1 MTDEEQNTPPPPPP
15 GLDAPPPPPPPG
27 MDSPP
32 PPPPPPGLDTPPPP
46 LGLDAPPPPPPADS
60 PPPPPGMDAPPP
72 PPPEMDAPP
81 PAPPGLDAP
90 PPPPPPGFDLET
102 PEETPEEESVD
113 IGSAADLLGALAP
126 LEEESDDGGD
136 DDGGD
141 DDGGDDLLDDAAAS
155 LLDAPLEISSD
166 DDSGDDSDA
175 DGDAEESAE
184 ELPAID
190 LLGPLGDDSDDAA
203 DDSEEA
209 SVEADEAEA
218 EEEAEE
224 VQEEATPEA
233 EPEFLHAGAGIR
245 EVVEVDG
252 IPGDKLHGTLH
263 EEETS
268 TLSADGDV
276 VSQSVSGLLSINNP
290 SEKDR
295 LWDIDIFL
303 NGLSHTDIDEGHLP
317 VQELDPGNDH
327 TREYE
332 VSGPR
337 MLVVRERLDTKPDR
351 GQDDSASA
359 VCSEDAQTISI
370 EIEVENVGP
379 VDLHDVEVSRDIPS
393 QLTVAEGDSHIVNQG
408 SLTWAVGTLS
418 PGGKRTL
425 PLNADLVSEVI
436 DPIDA
441 GTTRATY
448 RADATLSAMSITEL
462 DAFCRGFSY
471 MDVDEDERPDNWRCQ
486 AIFENRSSF
495 AVDLVRLQVKMAGA
509 DDLLFDITDVE
520 KDVLPDGRWE
530 SEVAVVPS
538 TEKPNFNQELGFTVI
553 PRVSHSTN
561 GSIELEQHVITVLEA
576 DINKNYSV
584 DVLRSYREAGVDA
597 EVTVKNTGSSTI
609 NLMRMTDDVPG
620 IFNHP
625 DIEQIS
631 CSIDGKDLIRDQ
643 FRVEVREGLSLES
656 DRISP
661 DGPGHTMLLTI
672 GTKGPIGLDPGQTL
686 TVCYPLVA
694 PDPSPDNDVVAGP
707 LRCDFSAERY
717 GPVATRM
724 LGEVPIVRVIHKRR
738 KFSTGKEVFPAGGAG
753 RYEVLIMFQNRSD
766 SALEDLILH
775 DIVPEAF
782 EIKGYSIRSDA
793 KGNRE
798 AEMEKESSEAGTK
811 VTWHL
816 DVIEKDERIEVIY
829 ELVGDSGDEYKV
841 SEAQEFHGASFG
853 DEVDEDLPPLP
864 ADEPEEEESEDDA
877 DSDEDAGEDDSTSD
891 DGDEDSD
898 SDDDDGGDDTES
910 DDNADDDGGDDS
922 DSDADDDGGDDD
934 GDDDA
939 DDDGEDDSDS
949 DADGDDGM
957 DAALQQI
964 TGEDDSEDDSSDAE
978 ADDSSGD
985 DEPAP
990 EDDGEGRTCP
1000 ICSSANPP
1008 GANVCGTCSFEF
1020 E

>member
-1 MTDEEQNTPPPPPP
+1 MSDDEQNTPPPPPP
-15 GLDAPPPPPPPG
+15 GFDAPPPPPPPD
-27 MDSPP
+27 MDTEP
-32 PPPPPPGLDTPPPP
+32 T
-46 LGLDAPPPPPPADS
+46 

-72 PPPEMDAPP
+72 PPPGM
-81 PAPPGLDAP
+81 DAP
-90 PPPPPPGFDLET
+90 PPPPPGMDAPPPPPPDGPAPPPPPGMDAPPPPPPGMDDAPPPPPPGLEPET
-102 PEETPEEESVD
+102 ADEEPEEATLD
-113 IGSAADLLGALAP
+113 MGSAADLLGALEP
-126 LEEESDDGGD
+126 VEEEVDEDSEDGE
-136 DDGGD
+136 
-141 DDGGDDLLDDAAAS
+141 DLLDAAAAS
-155 LLDAPLEISSD
+155 LLDAPLEESSD
-166 DDSGDDSDA
+166 EDSD
-175 DGDAEESAE
+175 DEGDEASDEDAGEATEEA
-184 ELPAID
+184 PAID
-190 LLGPLGDDSDDAA
+190 LLGPLGDDSDDESGDES
-203 DDSEEA
+203 DDDGEEA
-209 SVEADEAEA
+209 AEAEEAESDDEAEA
-218 EEEAEE
+218 E
-224 VQEEATPEA
+224 P
-233 EPEFLHAGAGIR
+233 EPEPEYHHAGAGVRDIPD
-245 EVVEVDG
+245 VDA
-252 IPGDKLHGTLH
+252 IPGDKLHGSLH

-268 TLSADGDV
+268 TLSPDGEV
-276 VSQSVSGLLSINNP
+276 IEQTVSGLLNITNP

-303 NGLSHTDIDEGHLP
+303 SGLSNTDIEEGHLP
-317 VQELDPGNDH
+317 VQELDPGKEH

-351 GQDDSASA
+351 GQDRSTSS
-359 VCSEDAQTISI
+359 VCSEEAQTISI
-370 EIEVENVGP
+370 EVEVENVGP
-379 VDLHDVEVSRDIPS
+379 VDLHDVEVTRDIPS
-393 QLTVAEGDSHIVNQG
+393 QLTVAGGDSHTVNQG
-408 SLTWAVGTLS
+408 ALTWSVGTLS

-425 PLNADLVSEVI
+425 PLTAELVSDVI

-441 GTTRATY
+441 GTTSATY
-448 RADATLSAMSITEL
+448 RADATLSAMSVTEL

-471 MDVDEDERPDNWRCQ
+471 MDVDEDERPDNWRCR

-495 AVDLVRLQVKMAGA
+495 AVDLVRLQVKMAGS

-553 PRVSHSTN
+553 PRVTHSTN
-561 GSIELEQHVITVLEA
+561 GAIELQQHVITILEA
-576 DINKNYSV
+576 DVKKGYSV
-584 DVLRSYREAGVDA
+584 DVLRSYREAAVDA
-597 EVTVKNTGSSTI
+597 EITVENTGSSTI
-609 NLMRMTDDVPG
+609 NLMRMTDDIPG

-625 DIEQIS
+625 DIEQIL

-643 FRVEVREGLSLES
+643 FRIEVKEGLSLES
-656 DRISP
+656 DRVSP

-672 GTKGPIGLDPGQTL
+672 GTKGPIGLEPGQTL
-686 TVCYPLVA
+686 TVSYPLVA

-724 LGEVPIVRVIHKRR
+724 LDAVPIVRVIHKRR

-775 DIVPEAF
+775 DVVPAAF
-782 EIKGYSIRSDA
+782 EIKGYNIRSDA

-798 AEMEKESSEAGTK
+798 AEMEKEVMEDGTK

-829 ELVGDSGDEYKV
+829 ELVGDADVEYKV

-864 ADEPEEEESEDDA
+864 SEEEQADDEEADDADGEEADAADDSESDDGEDAEDA
-877 DSDEDAGEDDSTSD
+877 DSDDGEEDADSDDAEEADSDDGEEEADSD
-891 DGDEDSD
+891 DGDGDS
-898 SDDDDGGDDTES
+898 
-910 DDNADDDGGDDS
+910 
-922 DSDADDDGGDDD
+922 
-934 GDDDA
+934 
-939 DDDGEDDSDS
+939 EDD
-949 DADGDDGM
+949 M

-964 TGEDDSEDDSSDAE
+964 TGDDGSDAE
-978 ADDSSGD
+978 QSGDDDVD
-985 DEPAP
+985 DEPAA
-990 EDDGEGRTCP
+990 EDDAEGRTCP
-1000 ICSSANPP
+1000 ICSSANPA

>member
-1 MTDEEQNTPPPPPP
+1 M
-15 GLDAPPPPPPPG
+15 
-27 MDSPP
+27 
-32 PPPPPPGLDTPPPP
+32 
-46 LGLDAPPPPPPADS
+46 
-60 PPPPPGMDAPPP
+60 
-72 PPPEMDAPP
+72 
-81 PAPPGLDAP
+81 
-90 PPPPPPGFDLET
+90 DLEA
-102 PEETPEEESVD
+102 PEEASEEESAD
-113 IGSAADLLGALAP
+113 LGSTADLLGALGS
-126 LEEESDDGGD
+126 LEDESDDGD
-136 DDGGD
+136 DDD
-141 DDGGDDLLDDAAAS
+141 DGDDLLDDAAAS
-155 LLDAPLEISSD
+155 LLDAPLEISSE
-166 DDSGDDSDA
+166 DDSDDDGDG
-175 DGDAEESAE
+175 DGDAEESAD

-190 LLGPLGDDSDDAA
+190 LLGPISGDSDDDA
-203 DDSEEA
+203 DDGEGESA
-209 SVEADEAEA
+209 EAEQA
-218 EEEAEE
+218 EPEEEAEE
-224 VQEEATPEA
+224 VEEEVAP
-233 EPEFLHAGAGIR
+233 EPEPEYLHAGAGIR
-245 EVVEVDG
+245 EVADVDG

-268 TLSADGDV
+268 TLSAGGDV
-276 VSQSVSGLLSINNP
+276 VSQSVSGQLNINNP

-303 NGLSHTDIDEGHLP
+303 NGLSHTDIEEGHLP

-327 TREYE
+327 SREYE

-370 EIEVENVGP
+370 DIEVENVGP

-393 QLTVAEGDSHIVNQG
+393 QLTVAEGDSHTLNQG

-425 PLNADLVSEVI
+425 PLSADLVSEVI

-495 AVDLVRLQVKMAGA
+495 AVDLVRLQVKMAGS

-530 SEVAVVPS
+530 SEVEVVPS

-576 DINKNYSV
+576 EINKSYSV

-597 EVTVKNTGSSTI
+597 EITVKNAGSSTI

-643 FRVEVREGLSLES
+643 FRIEVREGLSLES
-656 DRISP
+656 DRVSP

-694 PDPSPDNDVVAGP
+694 PDPSPENDVVAGP

-798 AEMEKESSEAGTK
+798 AEMEKEASEDGTK

-864 ADEPEEEESEDDA
+864 VDEPEEAEDDA
-877 DSDEDAGEDDSTSD
+877 DSDDDADSEDAGSDDSGEEDDSED
-891 DGDEDSD
+891 D
-898 SDDDDGGDDTES
+898 
-910 DDNADDDGGDDS
+910 A
-922 DSDADDDGGDDD
+922 GDDD
-934 GDDDA
+934 GDDDSDDDSG
-939 DDDGEDDSDS
+939 DDDGDDDSDDDSGDGDGDDSDS
-949 DADGDDGM
+949 DEDGDDGM

-964 TGEDDSEDDSSDAE
+964 TGDDSNDDSDAE
-978 ADDSSGD
+978 ADESSG

-990 EDDGEGRTCP
+990 EDGGEGRTCP

-1008 GANVCGTCSFEF
+1008 GANVCATCSFEF

>member
-1 MTDEEQNTPPPPPP
+1 MDDAPPPPPP
-15 GLDAPPPPPPPG
+15 GLEPE
-27 MDSPP
+27 
-32 PPPPPPGLDTPPPP
+32 T
-46 LGLDAPPPPPPADS
+46 AD
-60 PPPPPGMDAPPP
+60 
-72 PPPEMDAPP
+72 E
-81 PAPPGLDAP
+81 
-90 PPPPPPGFDLET
+90 E
-102 PEETPEEESVD
+102 PEEASLD
-113 IGSAADLLGALAP
+113 MGSAADLLGALEP
-126 LEEESDDGGD
+126 VEEEVDEDSEDGE
-136 DDGGD
+136 
-141 DDGGDDLLDDAAAS
+141 DLLDAAAAS
-155 LLDAPLEISSD
+155 LLDAPLKESSD
-166 DDSGDDSDA
+166 EDSD
-175 DGDAEESAE
+175 DEGDEASDENAEEATE
-184 ELPAID
+184 EAPAID
-190 LLGPLGDDSDDAA
+190 LLGPLGDDSDDESGDES
-203 DDSEEA
+203 DDDGEEA
-209 SVEADEAEA
+209 AEAEEAESDDEEEAEA
-218 EEEAEE
+218 E
-224 VQEEATPEA
+224 P
-233 EPEFLHAGAGIR
+233 EPEPDYHHAGAGVRDIPD
-245 EVVEVDG
+245 VDA
-252 IPGDKLHGTLH
+252 IPGDKLHGSLH

-268 TLSADGDV
+268 TLSADGEV
-276 VSQSVSGLLSINNP
+276 IEQTVSGLLNITNP

-303 NGLSHTDIDEGHLP
+303 SGLSNTDIEEGHLP
-317 VQELDPGNDH
+317 VQELDPGKEY

-351 GQDDSASA
+351 GQDRSTSS
-359 VCSEDAQTISI
+359 VCSEEAQIISI
-370 EIEVENVGP
+370 EVEVENVGP
-379 VDLHDVEVSRDIPS
+379 VDLHDVEVTRDIPS
-393 QLTVAEGDSHIVNQG
+393 QLTVAGGDSHTVNQG
-408 SLTWAVGTLS
+408 ALTWSVGTLS

-425 PLNADLVSEVI
+425 PLTADVVSDVI

-448 RADATLSAMSITEL
+448 RADATLSAMSVTEL

-471 MDVDEDERPDNWRCQ
+471 MDVDEDERPDNWRCR

-495 AVDLVRLQVKMAGA
+495 AVDLVRLQVKMAGS

-553 PRVSHSTN
+553 PRVTHSTN
-561 GSIELEQHVITVLEA
+561 GAIELQQHVITVLEA
-576 DINKNYSV
+576 DVKKSYSV
-584 DVLRSYREAGVDA
+584 DVLRSYREAAVDA
-597 EVTVKNTGSSTI
+597 EITVENTGSSTI

-625 DIEQIS
+625 DIEQIL

-643 FRVEVREGLSLES
+643 FRIEVKEGLSLES
-656 DRISP
+656 DRVSP

-672 GTKGPIGLDPGQTL
+672 GTKGPIGLEPGQTL
-686 TVCYPLVA
+686 TVSYPLVA

-724 LGEVPIVRVIHKRR
+724 LDAVPIVRVIHKRR

-775 DIVPEAF
+775 DVVPAAF
-782 EIKGYSIRSDA
+782 EIKGYNIRSDA

-798 AEMEKESSEAGTK
+798 AEMEKEVMEDGTK

-829 ELVGDSGDEYKV
+829 ELVGDADVEYKV

-864 ADEPEEEESEDDA
+864 SEEVQADDEEADDADAEEADTTDDSESEDGDDPEDVDSDDGEEDA
-877 DSDEDAGEDDSTSD
+877 DSDDAEEADSDDAEEADSDDGEEEADSD
-891 DGDEDSD
+891 DGDGDS
-898 SDDDDGGDDTES
+898 
-910 DDNADDDGGDDS
+910 
-922 DSDADDDGGDDD
+922 
-934 GDDDA
+934 
-939 DDDGEDDSDS
+939 EDD
-949 DADGDDGM
+949 M

-964 TGEDDSEDDSSDAE
+964 TGDDGSDAE
-978 ADDSSGD
+978 QSGDDDVD
-985 DEPAP
+985 DEPAA
-990 EDDGEGRTCP
+990 EDDAEGRTCP
-1000 ICSSANPP
+1000 ICSSANPA